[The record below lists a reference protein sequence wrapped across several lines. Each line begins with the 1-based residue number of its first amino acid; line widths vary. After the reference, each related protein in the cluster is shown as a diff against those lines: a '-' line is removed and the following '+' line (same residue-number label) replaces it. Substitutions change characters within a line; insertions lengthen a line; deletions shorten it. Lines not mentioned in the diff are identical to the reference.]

1 MTQSFANGIQHLQSE
16 LQRLDLLLL
25 REVERLRETGQFVDD
40 PFRGLHLSDSYIDAV
55 LRPKPASPDKGSEPL
70 ARLDRQIA
78 DCLHPSLPLCRLRRL
93 FSLSDAEVF
102 CLVLAAAVEL
112 SDRYERLF
120 AYAQNDVTRKRPTVG
135 LALRLLSGDGQW
147 LPSESL
153 LFHPTA
159 PLFRHGLLRFSEDQQ
174 DRDPPLPVRALRVE
188 PRVLDFL
195 LDRNQP
201 DRRLDA
207 IVAHRSLG
215 ITLDETIIA
224 SQLATALREA
234 AAARLLICCLG
245 AAGTGRHAAIQALY
259 SELGR
264 GTLTADLRQL
274 PPDMPV
280 DHALD
285 LLLRDAALLDCGLCL
300 QLVESAAPEHR
311 HPAMLQPPHFRR
323 LAEALVPVAILSNS
337 PVCPPG
343 ITHSVVRFPPLSV
356 ADRQRL
362 WEQQLAAA
370 GLSSSAGEAATLA
383 GQFQLSADQIEA
395 AIRMA
400 LRNSTPNDAR
410 LTDDML
416 GPLRSAARLQAAG
429 TLGKLARR
437 IEYGHDW
444 NDLVVAPDI
453 QRQLQDIVAS
463 VRCRGQVLGEWG
475 FEQRLPYGRG
485 IVCLFSGP
493 SGTGKTM
500 SAGIIARAL
509 GMDLFA
515 IDLSTMFSKY
525 IGEME
530 KHVSQLFADAR
541 SINAM
546 IFIDEADAVLGKRV
560 AVNESRDLFAN
571 IGVAH
576 LLQKLEE
583 HEGVVI
589 LATNLSANMDDAF
602 TRRIQHRVEFL
613 LPDAA
618 LRERIWRG
626 SFPPGAPLSD
636 EIDFGFMARQ
646 FEISGGNICSVALG
660 AAYDA
665 SDRGERIGMRHL
677 IPRIARELQK
687 LGRIP
692 SRSEFRQ
699 YGDLMQGLRIP

>member
-1 MTQSFANGIQHLQSE
+1 
-16 LQRLDLLLL
+16 
-25 REVERLRETGQFVDD
+25 
-40 PFRGLHLSDSYIDAV
+40 
-55 LRPKPASPDKGSEPL
+55 
-70 ARLDRQIA
+70 
-78 DCLHPSLPLCRLRRL
+78 
-93 FSLSDAEVF
+93 
-102 CLVLAAAVEL
+102 
-112 SDRYERLF
+112 
-120 AYAQNDVTRKRPTVG
+120 
-135 LALRLLSGDGQW
+135 
-147 LPSESL
+147 
-153 LFHPTA
+153 
-159 PLFRHGLLRFSEDQQ
+159 
-174 DRDPPLPVRALRVE
+174 
-188 PRVLDFL
+188 VLDFL

-207 IVAHRSLG
+207 FAVYRPPG
-215 ITLDETIIA
+215 IKLDETVIA
-224 SQLATALREA
+224 PQLATALRA
-234 AAARLLICCLG
+234 AAAGRLLICCPGVAG
-245 AAGTGRHAAIQALY
+245 AGRHAAIQSLY
-259 SELGR
+259 SELGH
-264 GTLTADLRQL
+264 GSLTADLRQL
-274 PPDMPV
+274 PPDLSV
-280 DHALD
+280 DYALD

-300 QLVESAAPEHR
+300 QSAESTGPEPR
-311 HPAMLQPPHFRR
+311 QTAMLQPAHFRR
-323 LAEALVPVAILSNS
+323 LAEASVPVAIISAT
-337 PVCPPG
+337 PICPPG
-343 ITHSVVRFPPLSV
+343 ITHSLVRFPPLSV

-370 GLSSSAGEAATLA
+370 GLSSSDSDAATLA
-383 GQFQLSADQIEA
+383 GQFQLSSDQIDA

-410 LTDDML
+410 LTVDLL
-416 GPLRSAARLQAAG
+416 GSLRSAARLQAAG

-437 IEYGHDW
+437 IEYSHDW
-444 NDLVVAPDI
+444 SDLVVAPDI
-453 QRQLQDIVAS
+453 QHQLQDIVS
-463 VRCRGQVLGEWG
+463 TVRCRGQVLGEWG

-485 IVCLFSGP
+485 VVCLFSGP

-515 IDLSTMFSKY
+515 IDLSTVFSKY
-525 IGEME
+525 IGETE

-560 AVNESRDLFAN
+560 AVTESRDLYSN

-626 SFPPGAPLSD
+626 SFPARAPLSD
-636 EIDFGFMARQ
+636 EIDYGFLARQ

-699 YGDLMQGLRIP
+699 YGDLMQGHRIP